1 MESNHTINTEKKKF
15 YLSIIMTQKCNLNC
29 AYCYET
35 SKSNRS
41 IDLGKAKGIV
51 AEYLNSKLYDEVE
64 IDLFGGEPFVEFEK
78 IQELCEWT
86 WSQEWRNPY
95 LFFATSNGVL
105 VHNQTKEWLRKNKDR
120 FWVSLSID
128 GKRESHNVN
137 RSNSFDLIDIPFF
150 KECWPTQTVKMT
162 ISKETVGNL
171 YENIVY
177 LHSLGF
183 DLAGTNFAE
192 GIDWT
197 GDEIKRTV
205 FEQLEKLCQYYID
218 NPELTPAPILNMPI
232 HLCEMEQT
240 KQKMCG
246 CGVTMAAYGV
256 DGEKYP
262 CTFFTSMTFSE
273 EQLKSLNHV
282 DWNNEELFVDDYCNS
297 NCYLNPVCGSCYGA
311 NMLQNG
317 KFNVRDKNRC
327 ELMKIRAV
335 FSAALKANRLL
346 KKPEDNLEN
355 FLAAN
360 AIQKISSLFNNP
372 SEQ

>member
-1 MESNHTINTEKKKF
+1 MESECINKENSKF
-15 YLSIIMTQKCNLNC
+15 YLSVILTQKCNLNC

-35 SKSNRS
+35 TKSNRS
-41 IDLGKAKGIV
+41 IGLDKAKNIIK
-51 AEYLNSKLYDEVE
+51 EYLNSELYNEVE

-78 IQELCEWT
+78 IKELCEWT
-86 WSQEWRNPY
+86 WNQKWRNAY

-105 VHNQTKEWLRKNKDR
+105 IHGQIKDWLWKNKDR

-162 ISKETVGNL
+162 ISKETVGDL

-192 GIDWT
+192 GVDWT
-197 GDEIKRTV
+197 GDEIQKVV
-205 FEQLEKLCQYYID
+205 FEQLEKLCLFYID
-218 NPELTPAPILNMPI
+218 NPELNPAPIINMPI

-240 KQKMCG
+240 KHKMCG

-273 EQLKSLNHV
+273 EQLKMLSQV
-282 DWNNEELFVDDYCNS
+282 DWENEDFFVFFYCNK
-297 NCYLNPVCGSCYGA
+297 NCYLDPVCGSCYGA
-311 NMLQNG
+311 NMLNNG
-317 KFNVRDKNRC
+317 HFNVRDKSRC

-335 FSAALKANRLL
+335 LSAALKANRLL
-346 KKPEDNLEN
+346 KNPEDNLEN
-355 FLAAN
+355 FLTAK
-360 AIQKISSLFNNP
+360 AIQKINSLFNNP
-372 SEQ
+372 IER